1 MNEKYT
7 VLLPHPPRT
16 QFEIRATG
24 KKNKRL
30 QYSVVNAMLVVGVES
45 NRTVLRKHRP
55 LMYGQALR
63 RRI

>member
-16 QFEIRATG
+16 QLEIRATG

-30 QYSVVNAMLVVGVES
+30 QYSMVNAMLVGGMES
-45 NRTVLRKHRP
+45 NRTVLREHRP

-63 RRI
+63 RCI